1 LEITNQSIPIDLL
14 WSDPEP
20 FATGWQENERGVSY
34 TFGMDSVVN
43 FLRDNHLEMI
53 VRSHQL
59 VELGYEFLFN
69 KMLCTLFSVPDFL
82 GEYDN
87 FGAIMVVEEALKC
100 SFELTKPKN
109 NPRVKYI
116 DKPAFKK

>member
-1 LEITNQSIPIDLL
+1 
-14 WSDPEP
+14 
-20 FATGWQENERGVSY
+20 
-34 TFGMDSVVN
+34 MDSVVN

-87 FGAIMVVEEALKC
+87 FGAVMVVEEALKC